1 MPDKANVEIIEKIW
15 TKFFKIGFT
24 SMEAISDSFSFKTRG
39 FIQTWPSYHPDS
51 SYSTLSD
58 INLLNTWFQPR
69 YNLIE
74 IKRGIDK
81 LLKRLKRIYFNMDV
95 LKYTL
100 PEEITRN
107 RTKAP
112 NQNLINTRISDFFVF
127 GQEKIFDF
135 DNSMNSFVGCCS
147 LGTGHLDS
155 FIKYNYGN
163 ARLSPLLQND
173 SRS

>member
-1 MPDKANVEIIEKIW
+1 M
-15 TKFFKIGFT
+15 
-24 SMEAISDSFSFKTRG
+24 
-39 FIQTWPSYHPDS
+39 
-51 SYSTLSD
+51 
-58 INLLNTWFQPR
+58 
-69 YNLIE
+69 E

-81 LLKRLKRIYFNMDV
+81 LPKKLNRIYLKRDV

-112 NQNLINTRISDFFVF
+112 TQNFINVRISDFFVF
-127 GQEKIFDF
+127 GQEKILDF

-155 FIKYNYGN
+155 FIK
-163 ARLSPLLQND
+163 
-173 SRS
+173 